1 MDQDQQRSLH
11 ILGTDFTTGE
21 AVEALDWTGS
31 RRALVAELRG
41 LGYSSLQRQR
51 RGDTHVCRVWRAP
64 PHPVSECS
72 CRCHTGT
79 CGENDMVLAE
89 RTLNLITMI
98 RPIGADGIQAIADLV
113 DRAGVEFARA
123 AIGHGVLD
131 DEVPF

>member
-11 ILGTDFTTGE
+11 ILGTDFTTNE

-41 LGYSSLQRQR
+41 LSYSSLQRHR
-51 RGDTHVCRVWRAP
+51 RGDTHVSKIWRAP

-79 CGENDMVLAE
+79 CGANDMVLAE
-89 RTLNLITMI
+89 RTLRLIITI
-98 RPIGADGIQAIADLV
+98 RPIGADGMQAIADLV
-113 DRAGVEFARA
+113 DRAGVDFARE
-123 AIGHGVLD
+123 AIGLGDLD
-131 DEVPF
+131 DDVPF